1 MRFYTYFKAATY
13 LLVLSAFISLAL
25 TGEIESPYIM
35 VFALG
40 MAGGIMQERFDLSLL
55 SRVIVMVSVPFLLAD
70 FFIISKDILLAFT
83 HLLILLTSARL
94 LSLRTDSEYSQ
105 LYLLTFFD
113 LLAASALTINFSF
126 AFTFTLYL
134 VSATWVLLLFHIKR
148 EVEVKEEV
156 EINRRELDSTVN
168 LRFFLG
174 IGGIAVFSL
183 VVTLAIFFILP
194 RVGIGLFSK
203 KPGKVL
209 KTSGFADK
217 VDFGSIGPVTL
228 DPTTVMRVELPELGI
243 GMGSIY
249 LRGGV
254 LGSFNGV
261 TWEKERSRRE
271 TVKKEGADFI
281 VSEGTHPLVRQEI
294 ILDPIDSNVIFGMAR
309 VMRLSGRFTFLLT
322 DGSDSVYLPGNPTS
336 RFQYTAYSDISA
348 PKGQE
353 LDTDRGSYPPDIL
366 SAYPKTP
373 PASERVRDLALTITD
388 NAKGRYQ
395 KVVAIESYLK
405 KNYSYTL
412 EPKRDESLPP
422 VEDFLFKNREGYCDH
437 FSTAMAVLLRE
448 ISIPARLVTGY
459 VTSEW
464 NDLGRFYT
472 VRQRNAHSWVE
483 VYFPSYG
490 WVSFDP
496 TPPAT
501 SPEENPVIS
510 SVSKYIGYM
519 RLKWDR
525 YIINFTLQDQVNA
538 AREARRRTESGRESI
553 LKAIAALRAGIGK
566 VWIPLL
572 ILGAAASAI
581 YLILSRKWR
590 GGGRGPLLHKKGT
603 VPFYQDMLK
612 ILARKGV
619 IRPEGMTPREF
630 ARLALEKKGDA
641 CRGVIDLTEFFE
653 QVRYGGTTLGSK
665 EMETINAVL
674 RHLRKG

>member
-13 LLVLSAFISLAL
+13 LLVMSAFISLAL

-35 VFALG
+35 VIALG

-94 LSLRTDSEYSQ
+94 LSLRTDSDYSQ

-183 VVTLAIFFILP
+183 VITLAIFFILP

-243 GMGSIY
+243 GMGSVY

-261 TWEKERSRRE
+261 TWEKERSGRE
-271 TVKKEGADFI
+271 AVKKEGADFI
-281 VSEGTHPLVRQEI
+281 ISEGTHPLVRQEI

-309 VMRLSGRFTFLLT
+309 VMRLSGRFTVLFT
-322 DGSDSVYLPGNPTS
+322 DGSDSVYLPGNPAS
-336 RFQYTAYSDISA
+336 RFQYTAYSDIST
-348 PKGQE
+348 PKAQE
-353 LDTDRGSYPPDIL
+353 LDADRGSYPPEIL
-366 SAYPKTP
+366 SAYTNTP
-373 PASERVRDLALTITD
+373 PVSARVKELALTITG
-388 NAKGRYQ
+388 NARSRYQ
-395 KVVAIESYLK
+395 KAVAIESYLK

-448 ISIPARLVTGY
+448 IAIPARLVTGY

-472 VRQRNAHSWVE
+472 VRQSNAHSWVE

-496 TPPAT
+496 TPPAI
-501 SPEENPVIS
+501 SAEENPVIS

-525 YIINFTLQDQVNA
+525 YIVNFTFQDQVNA

-553 LKAIAALRAGIGK
+553 LKVIAALRAGIGK

-572 ILGAAASAI
+572 FLGAAASFI

-590 GGGRGPLLHKKGT
+590 RGGKGPLLRKKGT
-603 VPFYQDMLK
+603 VPFYQEMLK

-619 IRPEGMTPREF
+619 IKPEGMTPREF
-630 ARLALEKKGDA
+630 ARLTLEEKGDA
-641 CRGVIDLTEFFE
+641 YSGVIDLTELFE
-653 QVRYGGTTLGSK
+653 RVRYGGTMLGSK
-665 EMETINAVL
+665 EMEEINAVL

>member
-13 LLVLSAFISLAL
+13 LLVLSAFMSLAL

-35 VFALG
+35 AIALG
-40 MAGGIMQERFDLSLL
+40 MAGGIMQERFDLSTL

-113 LLAASALTINFSF
+113 LLAASALTINLSF

-156 EINRRELDSTVN
+156 EINKRELDSTVN
-168 LRFFLG
+168 LRFFVG

-183 VVTLAIFFILP
+183 VITLAIFFILP

-203 KPGKVL
+203 KQGKVL

-254 LGSFNGV
+254 LDSFNGV
-261 TWEKERSRRE
+261 TWEKEGSGRE
-271 TVKKEGADFI
+271 AVKKEGTDFI

-309 VMRLSGRFTFLLT
+309 VMRLSGRFTVLFT
-322 DGSDSVYLPGNPTS
+322 DASDSVYLPGNPAS
-336 RFQYTAYSDISA
+336 RFQYTAYSDIST
-348 PKGQE
+348 PKAQE
-353 LDTDRGSYPPDIL
+353 LDADRGVYPPEIL
-366 SAYPKTP
+366 SAYTKTP
-373 PASERVRDLALTITD
+373 PASERVKELALTITD

-395 KVVAIESYLK
+395 KAAAIESYLK

-412 EPKRDESLPP
+412 APKRDESLPP

-437 FSTAMAVLLRE
+437 YSTAMAVLLRE
-448 ISIPARLVTGY
+448 ISIPTRLVTGY
-459 VTSEW
+459 VSSEW

-472 VRQRNAHSWVE
+472 VRQSNAHSWVE

-490 WVSFDP
+490 WIPFDP
-496 TPPAT
+496 TPPAS

-525 YIINFTLQDQVNA
+525 YIVNFTLQDQVNA
-538 AREARRRTESGRESI
+538 AKEARRRTESGRESL
-553 LKAIAALRAGIGK
+553 LKVIAALREGIGK
-566 VWIPLL
+566 IWIALL
-572 ILGAAASAI
+572 ILVAAASFL

-590 GGGRGPLLHKKGT
+590 IGGKGPLLRKKGT
-603 VPFYQDMLK
+603 VPFYQEMLK
-612 ILARKGV
+612 ILARKGIV
-619 IRPEGMTPREF
+619 RPEGMTPREF
-630 ARLALEKKGDA
+630 AKLAFEKKGDVYT
-641 CRGVIDLTEFFE
+641 GVIEVTEAFE
-653 QVRYGGTTLGSK
+653 TIRYGGFTLAPGKMDS
-665 EMETINAVL
+665 INRIL
-674 RHLRKG
+674 EGLRKE

>member
-13 LLVLSAFISLAL
+13 LLALSAFMSLAL
-25 TGEIESPYIM
+25 TGEIESPYMMAI
-35 VFALG
+35 ALG
-40 MAGGIMQERFDLSLL
+40 MAGGIMQERFDLSTL

-94 LSLRTDSEYSQ
+94 LSLRTDSDYSQ

-113 LLAASALTINFSF
+113 LLAASALTINLSF

-168 LRFFLG
+168 LRFFVG

-183 VVTLAIFFILP
+183 IVTLAIFFILP

-203 KPGKVL
+203 KQGKVL

-228 DPTTVMRVELPELGI
+228 DPTTVMRVELPEPGI
-243 GMGSIY
+243 GIGSIY

-254 LGSFNGV
+254 LDSFNGV
-261 TWEKERSRRE
+261 TWEKERSKRE
-271 TVKKEGADFI
+271 TVKKEGTDFI
-281 VSEGTHPLVRQEI
+281 VSEGPHPLVRQEI

-309 VMRLSGRFTFLLT
+309 VMRLSGRFSFLLT
-322 DGSDSVYLPGNPTS
+322 DRSDSVYLPGNPTS
-336 RFQYTAYSDISA
+336 RFQYTAYSDIST
-348 PKGQE
+348 PKAQE
-353 LDTDRGSYPPDIL
+353 LDADGGAYPPDIL
-366 SAYPKTP
+366 SAYTKT
-373 PASERVRDLALTITD
+373 PASERVKELALIITD
-388 NAKGRYQ
+388 NAGSTYRKAA
-395 KVVAIESYLK
+395 AIESYLK

-412 EPKRDESLPP
+412 EPKRNESLPP

-472 VRQRNAHSWVE
+472 VRQSNAHSWVE

-490 WVSFDP
+490 WIPFDP
-496 TPPAT
+496 TPPVL

-525 YIINFTLQDQVNA
+525 YIVNFTLQDQVNA
-538 AREARRRTESGRESI
+538 AREARRRTESGRESL
-553 LKAIAALRAGIGK
+553 LKVIAALRAGIGK
-566 VWIPLL
+566 IWVSLL
-572 ILGAAASAI
+572 ILVAAASFI
-581 YLILSRKWR
+581 YLSLSRKWR
-590 GGGRGPLLHKKGT
+590 IGGKGPLLRKKGT
-603 VPFYQDMLK
+603 IPFYQEMLK
-612 ILARKGV
+612 ILARKGA

-630 ARLALEKKGDA
+630 ARLTFEEKGDA
-641 CRGVIDLTEFFE
+641 YGGVIDLTELFE
-653 QVRYGGTTLGSK
+653 QVRYGGTTLGPK
-665 EMETINAVL
+665 EMEEINAVL
-674 RHLRKG
+674 RDLRKG

>member
-13 LLVLSAFISLAL
+13 LLVLSAFMSLAL
-25 TGEIESPYIM
+25 TDEIASPYLM
-35 VFALG
+35 VIALG
-40 MAGGIMQERFDLSLL
+40 IAGGIIQERFDLSTL

-94 LSLRTDSEYSQ
+94 LSLRTDSDYSQ

-113 LLAASALTINFSF
+113 LLAAAALAINLSF

-156 EINRRELDSTVN
+156 EINRGELDSTVN

-228 DPTTVMRVELPELGI
+228 DPTTVMRVELPGFGI
-243 GMGSIY
+243 EMGSIY

-254 LGSFNGV
+254 LASFNGA

-271 TVKKEGADFI
+271 TVKKEGTDFI
-281 VSEGTHPLVRQEI
+281 LSEGTHPLVRQEI
-294 ILDPIDSNVIFGMAR
+294 ILDPIDSDVIFGMAR

-336 RFQYTAYSDISA
+336 RFQYTAYSDIST
-348 PKGQE
+348 PKAQE
-353 LDTDRGSYPPDIL
+353 LDADRGAYPPEVL
-366 SAYPKTP
+366 SAYTKTP
-373 PASERVRDLALTITD
+373 PASERVKDLALSITD
-388 NAKGRYQ
+388 NAEGTHQ
-395 KVVAIESYLK
+395 KAVAIERYLK

-437 FSTAMAVLLRE
+437 FSTAMAILLRE
-448 ISIPARLVTGY
+448 ISIPTRLVTGY

-472 VRQRNAHSWVE
+472 VRQSNAHSWVE

-490 WVSFDP
+490 WITFDP
-496 TPPAT
+496 TPPAI
-501 SPEENPVIS
+501 SAEENRVIS

-525 YIINFTLQDQVNA
+525 YIVNFTLQDQVNA
-538 AREARRRTESGRESI
+538 AREARRRTESGRESL
-553 LKAIAALRAGIGK
+553 LKVIAALRAGIGK

-572 ILGAAASAI
+572 ILGAAASVI
-581 YLILSRKWR
+581 YLTLSRKWR
-590 GGGRGPLLHKKGT
+590 GGGKGPLLRKKGT
-603 VPFYQDMLK
+603 VPFYQEMLK

-630 ARLALEKKGDA
+630 ARHVFSEKGSEY
-641 CRGVIDLTEFFE
+641 RGVIDVTEVFE
-653 QVRYGGTTLGSK
+653 RVRYGGFPLGLK
-665 EMETINAVL
+665 ETESLNNILEGM
-674 RHLRKG
+674 RKV

>member
-13 LLVLSAFISLAL
+13 LLFLSAFMSLAL

-35 VFALG
+35 AIALG
-40 MAGGIMQERFDLSLL
+40 MAGGIMQERFDLSRL
-55 SRVIVMVSVPFLLAD
+55 SRGIVMVSVPFLLAD

-113 LLAASALTINFSF
+113 LLAASALTINLSF

-183 VVTLAIFFILP
+183 VITLAIFFILP

-203 KPGKVL
+203 KQGKVL

-254 LGSFNGV
+254 LDSFNGV

-271 TVKKEGADFI
+271 AVKKEGADFI
-281 VSEGTHPLVRQEI
+281 LSEGTHPLVRQEI

-336 RFQYTAYSDISA
+336 RFQYTAYSDISTPNA
-348 PKGQE
+348 QE
-353 LDTDRGSYPPDIL
+353 LDADRGAYPPDIL
-366 SAYPKTP
+366 SAYTKTP
-373 PASERVRDLALTITD
+373 PVSERVKELALTITG
-388 NAKGRYQ
+388 NAKSRYQ
-395 KVVAIESYLK
+395 KAAAIERYLK

-448 ISIPARLVTGY
+448 ISIPTRLVTGY

-472 VRQRNAHSWVE
+472 VRQSNAHSWVE

-490 WVSFDP
+490 WLSFDP
-496 TPPAT
+496 TPPAI
-501 SPEENPVIS
+501 SAEENPVIS

-525 YIINFTLQDQVNA
+525 YIVNFTFQDQVNA

-566 VWIPLL
+566 IWVSLL
-572 ILGAAASAI
+572 ILGAAASVI
-581 YLILSRKWR
+581 YLTLSRKWR
-590 GGGRGPLLHKKGT
+590 RGGKGSLLRKKGT
-603 VPFYQDMLK
+603 VPFYQEMLK

-619 IRPEGMTPREF
+619 IRPEDMTPREF
-630 ARLALEKKGDA
+630 ARLTLEKKGDA
-641 CRGVIDLTEFFE
+641 YNGVIDLTELFE

-665 EMETINAVL
+665 EMEAINALL